1 MFEKQI
7 NHQLRAL
14 VIDKIKE
21 EIQRLEKAA
30 ENAAK
35 DHVADDGSKFVYHK
49 QLKYF
54 TSTHQNTLAFLI
66 RQMHSSRG
74 QTEQNLLSMGAR
86 RSRAYLASWPKQL
99 QQALEQ
105 GSRMT
110 MLSIQE
116 QQEFLA
122 NQKAFVCAISLKS
135 LNHYG
140 LVIKEQC
147 LTLNQL
153 EGESGIACGPAAL
166 KKLIIGESRAKHSI
180 SSMTVSSS
188 KTYMKKPLAINLIM
202 IFWMFISTELSK
214 ARLRG
219 PILRR
224 QHYQRLSMRQS
235 INIKMPVTGAG

>member
-1 MFEKQI
+1 
-7 NHQLRAL
+7 
-14 VIDKIKE
+14 
-21 EIQRLEKAA
+21 
-30 ENAAK
+30 
-35 DHVADDGSKFVYHK
+35 
-49 QLKYF
+49 
-54 TSTHQNTLAFLI
+54 
-66 RQMHSSRG
+66 MHSSRG

-153 EGESGIACGPAAL
+153 EGESGIACGL
-166 KKLIIGESRAKHSI
+166 
-180 SSMTVSSS
+180 
-188 KTYMKKPLAINLIM
+188 
-202 IFWMFISTELSK
+202 
-214 ARLRG
+214 
-219 PILRR
+219 
-224 QHYQRLSMRQS
+224 QR
-235 INIKMPVTGAG
+235 